1 MMRPDNLRSRLAVVF
16 VGAAVL
22 SLLAF
27 AAASAA
33 GTASVNSASP
43 AMDMVGG
50 CPSAGSLEFQAPES
64 PGFLP
69 LEGGACKAEA
79 QAESFLSAKPQ
90 RPRYCRCSCGGAQCT
105 SDADCGGA
113 LGSCRV
119 GITCC

>member
-1 MMRPDNLRSRLAVVF
+1 MTRPSRLAVVF
-16 VGAAVL
+16 VGAAAL

-33 GTASVNSASP
+33 GTATVNAASP
-43 AMDMVGG
+43 RMDATGG
-50 CPSAGSLEFQAPES
+50 CQSAGSLELKAPES
-64 PGFLP
+64 PGFLS

-79 QAESFLSAKPQ
+79 SADSFLSAKPQ